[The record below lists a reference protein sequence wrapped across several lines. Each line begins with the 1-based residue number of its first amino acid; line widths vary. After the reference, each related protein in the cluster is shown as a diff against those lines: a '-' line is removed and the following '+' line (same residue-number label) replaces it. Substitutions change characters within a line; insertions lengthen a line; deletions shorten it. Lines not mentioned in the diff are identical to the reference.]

1 MNNYYKKI
9 VMTKRSLNISQYFCI
24 TFQTFSCKWIKIH
37 IIILIYV
44 FQKPLQTIPEKLG
57 FDLYHLMLIETK
69 ISSHS
74 HDRRF
79 LKALL
84 VACLGKVNIE
94 NNIIN
99 DITLDFV
106 KGELKNYIGQ
116 TKTWK

>member
-1 MNNYYKKI
+1 MKL
-9 VMTKRSLNISQYFCI
+9 VTISKVVVEGLL
-24 TFQTFSCKWIKIH
+24 KWNTSE
-37 IIILIYV
+37 
-44 FQKPLQTIPEKLG
+44 F
-57 FDLYHLMLIETK
+57 